1 MIIDKISNP
10 RHMAYTGKCSPPSF
24 FSNTFCEK
32 HKRSS
37 TQTKR
42 YQREKKKRKRK
53 INSAEMLKN
62 EKAYIEDF
70 FDDIIIQSFFSP
82 ATSEYHTIDQF

>member
-1 MIIDKISNP
+1 
-10 RHMAYTGKCSPPSF
+10 
-24 FSNTFCEK
+24 
-32 HKRSS
+32 
-37 TQTKR
+37 
-42 YQREKKKRKRK
+42 
-53 INSAEMLKN
+53 MLKN